1 MEGGVYGWSGS
12 VYPDAGIAVEGGVL
26 GADGGKE
33 GLQERPGG
41 VEGGDGG
48 HWAGGRRRR
57 WGRRRGRGR
66 WRWYQVS
73 DTKPMLFTGRYRY
86 EVLVLVPVSSEQ
98 SC

>member
-1 MEGGVYGWSGS
+1 MVWICLPSQTR
-12 VYPDAGIAVEGGVL
+12 VCIAVEGGVL

-66 WRWYQVS
+66 WRWYQV
-73 DTKPMLFTGRYRY
+73 YI
-86 EVLVLVPVSSEQ
+86 
-98 SC
+98 